1 MDPHGAA
8 SSLDMMD
15 PHGGLHHHHGHH
27 PASSSLRHHHISPPN
42 SLARLSDSE
51 ISDVD
56 ENGLP
61 RSHLPH
67 PYGGAGGGLPGDPYG
82 YGAGPPSRRYESLPA
97 LNRTPSLP
105 QSYSLDYSVATP
117 TSRPTRPPRM
127 RSFDEAADSGRWR
140 IGSQGTPLA
149 QGRASAAHTPL
160 LRSAVSQ
167 EQGLD
172 HLERER
178 RRRMLFSA
186 AATGVSAFSLSS
198 ARRRNLSVSAQ
209 SVLLPSTPH
218 SLDQDPSNRYARLDH
233 SSLRDPYLTTT
244 PELRTSSFSFL
255 SVSPPSF
262 STPFSQNRTDLRRH
276 RCRRCRTLVLHRSII
291 HKATSIT

>member
-1 MDPHGAA
+1 MDPHA
-8 SSLDMMD
+8 
-15 PHGGLHHHHGHH
+15 GLHHHHH
-27 PASSSLRHHHISPPN
+27 PGSSSFRHHHISPPN

-105 QSYSLDYSVATP
+105 QSYSLDYSVAAVNTP
-117 TSRPTRPPRM
+117 TSSSRPTRPPRM
-127 RSFDEAADSGRWR
+127 RSFDETADSGRWR
-140 IGSQGTPLA
+140 GSLGTPLA
-149 QGRASAAHTPL
+149 QGRAGALTP

-167 EQGLD
+167 EHGLD
-172 HLERER
+172 HMERER

-218 SLDQDPSNRYARLDH
+218 SLDQDPSNRYARLD
-233 SSLRDPYLTTT
+233 
-244 PELRTSSFSFL
+244 
-255 SVSPPSF
+255 
-262 STPFSQNRTDLRRH
+262 
-276 RCRRCRTLVLHRSII
+276 
-291 HKATSIT
+291 K